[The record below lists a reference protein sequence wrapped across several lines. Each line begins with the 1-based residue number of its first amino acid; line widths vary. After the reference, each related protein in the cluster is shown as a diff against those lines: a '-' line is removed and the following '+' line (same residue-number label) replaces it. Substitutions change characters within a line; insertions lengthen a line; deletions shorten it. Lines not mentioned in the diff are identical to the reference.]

1 MPTKQQQNRQ
11 MRNHGNRGTF
21 SSEARRET
29 GPSVGGNSWAATDRG
44 PPEKGG
50 KPFEKHARSRQGNSP
65 RKIRSSVQKDDQ
77 ENKPVLCTWYRKKK
91 QTNWDDIKENI
102 NLSIDIQSLTIDLD
116 GQVKTEHGYNLIAF
130 QLFEGLSRALTLHF
144 FFAVA
149 WKWAGRPSRISPKAA
164 DRNALAAS
172 IWPAISLY
180 PKGIAFFRQSKDC
193 SGFEILCRQTCG
205 IQRANRIW
213 IDNHVS
219 VVWLPFDKIRLF
231 ATEWH

>member
-91 QTNWDDIKENI
+91 NKLRWHKREHKPFDWYSKSYNRLRRPSQDWTRIQLDCVPAVRGPLQSVDASFFFCGGLEMGKASITNFAQGCRPKRISGVNMASNFALSEGHRILSPIQRLFWLW
-102 NLSIDIQSLTIDLD
+102 NLVSPNMWHSESESDLD
-116 GQVKTEHGYNLIAF
+116 
-130 QLFEGLSRALTLHF
+130 R
-144 FFAVA
+144 
-149 WKWAGRPSRISPKAA
+149 
-164 DRNALAAS
+164 
-172 IWPAISLY
+172 
-180 PKGIAFFRQSKDC
+180 
-193 SGFEILCRQTCG
+193 
-205 IQRANRIW
+205 
-213 IDNHVS
+213 
-219 VVWLPFDKIRLF
+219 
-231 ATEWH
+231 

>member
-91 QTNWDDIKENI
+91 NKLRWHKREHKPFDWYSKSYNRLRRPSQDWTR
-102 NLSIDIQSLTIDLD
+102 IQLD
-116 GQVKTEHGYNLIAF
+116 CVPAVRGPLQSVDA
-130 QLFEGLSRALTLHF
+130 SF